1 MKWTIKLLED
11 AERELLA
18 MPPDIQARFLHV
30 AELLEHFGPQQ
41 VGMPHIRHL
50 DGKLWEMRL
59 SGKDG
64 IARAIYIAQA
74 QQRLV
79 VLHIFIKKSQKTP
92 RKALEMARARLQ
104 RLKP

>member
-1 MKWTIKLLED
+1 
-11 AERELLA
+11 
-18 MPPDIQARFLHV
+18 
-30 AELLEHFGPQQ
+30 
-41 VGMPHIRHL
+41 
-50 DGKLWEMRL
+50 MRL

-92 RKALEMARARLQ
+92 SKALEMASSLSD
-104 RLKP
+104 